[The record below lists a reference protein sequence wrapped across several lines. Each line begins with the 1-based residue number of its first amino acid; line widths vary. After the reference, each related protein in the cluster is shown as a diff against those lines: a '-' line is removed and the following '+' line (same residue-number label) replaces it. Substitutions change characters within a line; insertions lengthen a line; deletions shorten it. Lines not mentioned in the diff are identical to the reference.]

1 MSTGMG
7 MGFGPGSEIRMKF
20 EVVESRKEN
29 YMYLT
34 TMGGNVSIN
43 YTAAQSFGHRAD
55 IVGATPIQVY
65 TGVRCTIWA
74 YLPTHLKRAVKYAL
88 QRICLLCVVTNSE
101 TLCRFAAMAHLH
113 SQS

>member
-1 MSTGMG
+1 

-43 YTAAQSFGHRAD
+43 CTAAQSFGHRAD
-55 IVGATPIQVY
+55 IVGATSIQVY
-65 TGVRCTIWA
+65 TAAYGIGLYYMGVFA
-74 YLPTHLKRAVKYAL
+74 NP
-88 QRICLLCVVTNSE
+88 SE
-101 TLCRFAAMAHLH
+101 THCQIRPSA
-113 SQS
+113 